1 MPVGARG
8 HSFTYQAKR
17 SGMSSKS
24 MLVPLGPRQ
33 AERGL
38 RSSRACQV
46 DGILKTARYA
56 VLVLP
61 RWSGSAGDDGVQQ
74 T

>member
-1 MPVGARG
+1 VPVGARG

-38 RSSRACQV
+38 RSSQV